1 MANKEYNIEILD
13 APTEKDL
20 DNKSKNSWLYE
31 KTGIAINKLDIYEF
45 MSFATYYMHLIFGRI
60 PSLMSS
66 DLILYILP
74 ALTISIL
81 FLSLKIM
88 FFKTPKL
95 RKVK

>member
-1 MANKEYNIEILD
+1 MLWESASRD
-13 APTEKDL
+13 TG
-20 DNKSKNSWLYE
+20 WLFFLGIFGFWL
-31 KTGIAINKLDIYEF
+31 KVVFRIQIIAINKLDIYEF

-81 FLSLKIM
+81 FFSLKIM

>member
-1 MANKEYNIEILD
+1 MLQESASRD
-13 APTEKDL
+13 TG
-20 DNKSKNSWLYE
+20 WLFFVRIFGFWL
-31 KTGIAINKLDIYEF
+31 KVVFWIQIIAINKLDKYEF

-81 FLSLKIM
+81 FFSLKIM

>member
-1 MANKEYNIEILD
+1 MLLESASRD
-13 APTEKDL
+13 TG
-20 DNKSKNSWLYE
+20 WLLLRIFGFW
-31 KTGIAINKLDIYEF
+31 KKVVLRIQIIAINKLDKYEF

-74 ALTISIL
+74 VLTISIL
-81 FLSLKIM
+81 FFSLKIM

>member
-1 MANKEYNIEILD
+1 MTLESASRDTGWLF
-13 APTEKDL
+13 L
-20 DNKSKNSWLYE
+20 MKNLCFWL
-31 KTGIAINKLDIYEF
+31 KVVFRNQIIAINKLHIYEF
-45 MSFATYYMHLIFGRI
+45 MSFSTYYMHLIFGRI

-66 DLILYILP
+66 DVILYILP

>member
-1 MANKEYNIEILD
+1 MLWESASRD
-13 APTEKDL
+13 TG
-20 DNKSKNSWLYE
+20 WLFFFRIFGFWI
-31 KTGIAINKLDIYEF
+31 KVVFRIQIIAINKLDIYEF

-60 PSLMSS
+60 PSLISS

-81 FLSLKIM
+81 FFSLKIM

>member
-1 MANKEYNIEILD
+1 MIWESASRDTGWLFFFEILD
-13 APTEKDL
+13 F
-20 DNKSKNSWLYE
+20 WLKE
-31 KTGIAINKLDIYEF
+31 VLIIQIIAINKLDIYEF

-81 FLSLKIM
+81 FFSLKIM

>member
-1 MANKEYNIEILD
+1 MLSESASRDTGWLFFFKLLD
-13 APTEKDL
+13 F
-20 DNKSKNSWLYE
+20 WL
-31 KTGIAINKLDIYEF
+31 KVVFIIQIIAINKLDIYEF
-45 MSFATYYMHLIFGRI
+45 MSFETYYMHLIFGKI
-60 PSLMSS
+60 PSLISS

-81 FLSLKIM
+81 FFSLKIM

>member
-1 MANKEYNIEILD
+1 MLSESASRDTGWLFFFKFLD
-13 APTEKDL
+13 F
-20 DNKSKNSWLYE
+20 WL
-31 KTGIAINKLDIYEF
+31 KVVFRIQIIAINKLDIYEF

-81 FLSLKIM
+81 FFSLKIM

>member
-1 MANKEYNIEILD
+1 MITKGQLVGIQADSFNKIFNFQKINFYFQI
-13 APTEKDL
+13 
-20 DNKSKNSWLYE
+20 
-31 KTGIAINKLDIYEF
+31 IAINEWDIYKL
-45 MSFATYYMHLIFGRI
+45 MSFATYYMHLIFALVTS
-60 PSLMSS
+60 PFNS

-81 FLSLKIM
+81 FFSLKTM

>member
-1 MANKEYNIEILD
+1 MGQLVGIQADSFFLKNFLFLLKEVFSTQI
-13 APTEKDL
+13 
-20 DNKSKNSWLYE
+20 
-31 KTGIAINKLDIYEF
+31 IAINKLDIYVS

-60 PSLMSS
+60 PSLISS

-81 FLSLKIM
+81 FFSIKIM

>member
-1 MANKEYNIEILD
+1 
-13 APTEKDL
+13 
-20 DNKSKNSWLYE
+20 
-31 KTGIAINKLDIYEF
+31 
-45 MSFATYYMHLIFGRI
+45 MSFATYYLHLIFAKI
-60 PSLMSS
+60 PSLLSP

-81 FLSLKIM
+81 FFSLKII